1 LCDKSRSAA
10 WRKIPSSY
18 LVCEDDRA
26 IPVQAQDGIIA
37 KVKELGGEIETER
50 LFVSHSPYIVNPE
63 YVSRFLR
70 RAAGENLPEAT

>member
-1 LCDKSRSAA
+1 LCDKSRSAP
-10 WRKIPSSY
+10 WRKISLFY

-26 IPVQAQDGIIA
+26 IPVQAQDEIIA
-37 KVKELGGEIETER
+37 KVKESGGEIETER
-50 LFVSHSPYIVNPE
+50 VFVSHSPYIVNPE